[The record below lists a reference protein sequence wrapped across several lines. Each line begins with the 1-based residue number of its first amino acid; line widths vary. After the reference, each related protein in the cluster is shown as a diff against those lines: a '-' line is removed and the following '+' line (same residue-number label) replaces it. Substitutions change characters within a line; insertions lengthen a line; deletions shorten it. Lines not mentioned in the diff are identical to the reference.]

1 MKNKKPTGLEN
12 LASTL
17 PPLVARRRIG
27 DYLPGIISAGYLA
40 NLDSQGLGPRRSK
53 IGAKVVYRREDL
65 IAWLENKIIHDTQDN
80 MTTEVD

>member
-1 MKNKKPTGLEN
+1 MKNKKLTGLED

-53 IGAKVVYRREDL
+53 IGAKVVYQREDL
-65 IAWLENKIIHDTQDN
+65 IAWLENKIIHAPQDN
-80 MTTEVD
+80 IMNDVD